1 MSEVF
6 PAVAPAETIAE
17 APGVRTPLAHL
28 GGARRRPWIGRL
40 VFVAVV
46 ALLAAVPTILD
57 DPTRTRQ
64 WAEYLCYAA
73 LAIGIDIAWGYGG
86 MLVLGQGLF
95 FGLGAY
101 AMGMH
106 LSLEQVG
113 PGQLPSFMALYG
125 DQTDLPLVWKP
136 FEHLWVSV
144 ALALLVPM
152 ALAGAFGWLVFSR
165 RVRGPYFAVLSQA
178 MALIF
183 TLIMVGQ
190 LKTFAGTNG
199 LTDFQTVFGRNKYE
213 PGTNTF
219 LYFVA
224 AGLLVVVF
232 LLAVHIVRSRYG
244 RLLVAVRDREDR
256 VRFLGYNPAVAKT
269 FGFVVAAGMA
279 GAAGAVAAPVIG
291 IVAPNQF
298 GTLPSILMVCW
309 VAVGG
314 RGTLYGAV
322 IGAILVNWGSTRVS
336 EQWPDTW
343 QYVQGLVFIVVVAFV
358 PGGLVGL
365 AKLIGGRFA
374 RRPAKSAAIPTTEAA
389 TTRDGLVAT

>member
-1 MSEVF
+1 MNTPMSYMG
-6 PAVAPAETIAE
+6 
-17 APGVRTPLAHL
+17 GVR
-28 GGARRRPWIGRL
+28 RSPWIGRA
-40 VFVAVV
+40 VFVVVLGAVV
-46 ALLAAVPTILD
+46 YLPTFLD

-73 LAIGIDIAWGYGG
+73 LAVGIDIAWGYGG

-106 LSLEQVG
+106 LSLEQVE
-113 PGQLPSFMALYG
+113 PGQMPSFMALYG
-125 DQTDLPLVWKP
+125 DQTELPLIWKP
-136 FEHLWVSV
+136 FENLWVSV
-144 ALALLVPM
+144 VLALFIPM
-152 ALAGAFGWLVFSR
+152 LIAGAFGWLVFSR

-199 LTDFQTVFGRNKYE
+199 LTDFQQVFGRNKYE
-213 PGTNTF
+213 PDTNRF

-224 AGLLVVVF
+224 AGVLLVVF
-232 LLAVHIVRSRYG
+232 LGGRHLVRSRYG

-256 VRFLGYNPAVAKT
+256 VRFLGYNPAVVKT
-269 FGFVVAAGMA
+269 FAFVVAAAMA
-279 GAAGAVAAPVIG
+279 GAAGAIAAPIIG

-314 RGTLYGAV
+314 RGTLYGAI
-322 IGAILVNWGSTRVS
+322 IGAIFVNWGGTAVS

-343 QYVQGLVFIVVVAFV
+343 QYLQGLLFIVVVAFI
-358 PGGLVGL
+358 PGGIVGLFKLVGQRL
-365 AKLIGGRFA
+365 PS
-374 RRPAKSAAIPTTEAA
+374 RRGADPVATVIPPPLDPLVEAA
-389 TTRDGLVAT
+389 S

>member
-1 MSEVF
+1 
-6 PAVAPAETIAE
+6 
-17 APGVRTPLAHL
+17 
-28 GGARRRPWIGRL
+28 
-40 VFVAVV
+40 
-46 ALLAAVPTILD
+46 
-57 DPTRTRQ
+57 
-64 WAEYLCYAA
+64 
-73 LAIGIDIAWGYGG
+73 
-86 MLVLGQGLF
+86 
-95 FGLGAY
+95 
-101 AMGMH
+101 MH

-269 FGFVVAAGMA
+269 FGFVIAAGMA

-365 AKLIGGRFA
+365 VRLIGGRFA
-374 RRPAKSAAIPTTEAA
+374 RRPADSAVATPTTGA
-389 TTRDGLVAT
+389 TTTHDGLVAT

>member
-1 MSEVF
+1 MSY
-6 PAVAPAETIAE
+6 
-17 APGVRTPLAHL
+17 L
-28 GGARRRPWIGRL
+28 GGRTRNPWIGRA
-40 VFVAVV
+40 VFIVV
-46 ALLAAVPTILD
+46 IGIAIYLPTFLD

-73 LAIGIDIAWGYGG
+73 LAVGIDVAWGYGG
-86 MLVLGQGLF
+86 MLVLGQGMF

-113 PGQLPSFMALYG
+113 PGEMPSFMALYG
-125 DQTDLPLVWKP
+125 DQTSLPWIWKP
-136 FEHLWVSV
+136 FETLWLSV
-144 ALALLVPM
+144 ILALVIPM
-152 ALAGAFGWLVFSR
+152 LLAAAFGWLVFSR

-199 LTDFQTVFGRNKYE
+199 LTDFQTVFGRNKYD
-213 PGTNTF
+213 PGTNKF

-224 AGLLVVVF
+224 LGMLIVVF
-232 LLAVHIVRSRYG
+232 LVGRHLVRSRFG

-256 VRFLGYNPAVAKT
+256 VRFLGYNPAVTKT
-269 FGFVVAAGMA
+269 LAFAVAAGMA
-279 GAAGAVAAPVIG
+279 GAAGALAAPIIG

-314 RGTLYGAV
+314 RGTLYGAI
-322 IGAILVNWGSTRVS
+322 IGAILVNWGSTQVS

-343 QYVQGLVFIVVVAFV
+343 QYVQGLLFIVVVAFI
-358 PGGLVGL
+358 PGGIVGL
-365 AKLIGGRFA
+365 FKLIGA
-374 RRPAKSAAIPTTEAA
+374 RLPSRRGADPLPTVIPAPLDPLMERA
-389 TTRDGLVAT
+389 T

>member
-1 MSEVF
+1 
-6 PAVAPAETIAE
+6 
-17 APGVRTPLAHL
+17 
-28 GGARRRPWIGRL
+28 
-40 VFVAVV
+40 
-46 ALLAAVPTILD
+46 
-57 DPTRTRQ
+57 
-64 WAEYLCYAA
+64 
-73 LAIGIDIAWGYGG
+73 
-86 MLVLGQGLF
+86 
-95 FGLGAY
+95 
-101 AMGMH
+101 MGMH

-113 PGQLPSFMALYG
+113 PGELPSFMALYG
-125 DQTDLPLVWKP
+125 DQTELPLVWRP
-136 FEHLWVSV
+136 FEHLWLSV
-144 ALALLVPM
+144 VLALAIPM
-152 ALAGAFGWLVFSR
+152 VLAGLFGWLVFSR
-165 RVRGPYFAVLSQA
+165 RVRGPYFALLTQA
-178 MALIF
+178 MSLIF
-183 TLIMVGQ
+183 TLIMIGQ

-219 LYFVA
+219 LYTVA
-224 AGLLVVVF
+224 AVVLVAVF
-232 LLAVHIVRSRYG
+232 LLGRHLVRSRYG

-256 VRFLGYNPAVAKT
+256 VRFLGFNPAVAKT
-269 FGFVVAAGMA
+269 FAFVVAAGMA

-358 PGGLVGL
+358 PGGIVGL
-365 AKLIGGRFA
+365 FRLVRDRLAS
-374 RRPAKSAAIPTTEAA
+374 RRASPAAGAMTATETAAA
-389 TTRDGLVAT
+389 DGLVTT

>member
-1 MSEVF
+1 VNRVESL
-6 PAVAPAETIAE
+6 ARSGTHSA
-17 APGVRTPLAHL
+17 RTPLSYL
-28 GGARRRPWIGRL
+28 GGSKRNPWIGRA
-40 VFVAVV
+40 VFVVVLAV
-46 ALLAAVPTILD
+46 AIYLPTFLD
-57 DPTRTRQ
+57 DPTRIRQ
-64 WAEYLCYAA
+64 WGEYLCYAA
-73 LAIGIDIAWGYGG
+73 LAVGIDVAWGYGG

-106 LSLEQVG
+106 LSLEQVRSG
-113 PGQLPSFMALYG
+113 ELPSFMSLYG
-125 DQTDLPLVWKP
+125 DQTSLPLIWKP
-136 FEHLWVSV
+136 FEHLWLSV
-144 ALALLVPM
+144 VLALLVPM
-152 ALAGAFGWLVFSR
+152 VLAGAFGWLVFSR
-165 RVRGPYFAVLSQA
+165 RVRGPYFALLSQA

-199 LTDFQTVFGRNKYE
+199 LTDFQTVFGRNKYD
-213 PGTNTF
+213 PDTNRF

-224 AGLLVVVF
+224 AGVLLVVF
-232 LLAVHIVRSRYG
+232 LVGRQLVRSRFG

-269 FGFVVAAGMA
+269 FAFAVAAGMA
-279 GAAGAVAAPVIG
+279 GAAGAIAAPIIG

-314 RGTLYGAV
+314 RGTLYGAI
-322 IGAILVNWGSTRVS
+322 IGAILVNWGATSVS

-343 QYVQGLVFIVVVAFV
+343 QYVQGLLFIVVVAFI
-358 PGGLVGL
+358 PGGIVGL
-365 AKLIGGRFA
+365 FKLIGQRLPS
-374 RRPAKSAAIPTTEAA
+374 RRNADPLPSVIPPPIDPLAEAA
-389 TTRDGLVAT
+389 T